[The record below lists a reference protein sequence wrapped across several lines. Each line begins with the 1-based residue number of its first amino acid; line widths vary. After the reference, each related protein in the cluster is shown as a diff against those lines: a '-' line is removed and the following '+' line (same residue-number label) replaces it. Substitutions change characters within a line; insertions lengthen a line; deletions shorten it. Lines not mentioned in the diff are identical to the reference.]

1 VTASKGVDIV
11 PIDYVVTNSM
21 LYFRSAP
28 GQKLIDITSDSIVA
42 FEADGTTGD
51 LHWSVVLRGRALR
64 INSDREIEDSGVL
77 HLKSHSPARKWNYV
91 KIAPTIVT

>member
-1 VTASKGVDIV
+1 MPFTQENRQ
-11 PIDYVVTNSM
+11 T
-21 LYFRSAP
+21 L
-28 GQKLIDITSDSIVA
+28 
-42 FEADGTTGD
+42 
-51 LHWSVVLRGRALR
+51 LRGRALR